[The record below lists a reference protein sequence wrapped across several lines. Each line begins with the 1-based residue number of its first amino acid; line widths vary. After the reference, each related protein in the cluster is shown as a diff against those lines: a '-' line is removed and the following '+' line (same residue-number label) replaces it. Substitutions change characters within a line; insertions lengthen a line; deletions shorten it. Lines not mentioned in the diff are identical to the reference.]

1 MNYRNT
7 LAPESIQKLL
17 ACHQVHRPIV
27 TQSKNIISIKNIT
40 SIISITS
47 LKCYVARQKMLR
59 NYNLLVVDI
68 SLNNGAFVQVLH
80 MDKFRVYHSFDKSP
94 SIKRIG

>member
-27 TQSKNIISIKNIT
+27 TQSKEYFITFVLRHKNIT
-40 SIISITS
+40 F
-47 LKCYVARQKMLR
+47 L
-59 NYNLLVVDI
+59 
-68 SLNNGAFVQVLH
+68 
-80 MDKFRVYHSFDKSP
+80 
-94 SIKRIG
+94 